1 MCKPGDIVL
10 IKGLPEKLTPLINHE
25 VLKVV
30 YPFGDVT
37 DPITQKKVVG
47 DMYR

>member
-1 MCKPGDIVL
+1 MCRPGDIVL
-10 IKGLPEKLTPLINHE
+10 IKSLAEKLTPLINHE

-30 YPFGDVT
+30 YPLGDVV

-47 DMYR
+47 PDYR